1 MAVGGA
7 PGTQTGSPAATQ
19 PPAGNPV
26 PIGGPNTVPAALPSA
41 ASPPPAT
48 APTYVPAPLPP
59 AAPMTPVGA
68 PITATTPPIRLP
80 DSLPAQPLA
89 PAESPTT
96 QVVTYQ
102 ETRHSVVAAD
112 SFQSLSREYYGNDS
126 YAAALQLWNQTHPR
140 ASDSMARDGKLVPGD
155 KIYIPPTAQLERHY
169 PALIPNLKPAVPGN
183 GTVQTSF
190 TGTAPTPAALKIY
203 RVVTAESVEVIARQ
217 TLGSGDRANELL
229 RLNTPFRAGQTVPAG
244 TLLMLPADA
253 QVPLENVPH

>member
-1 MAVGGA
+1 
-7 PGTQTGSPAATQ
+7 
-19 PPAGNPV
+19 
-26 PIGGPNTVPAALPSA
+26 
-41 ASPPPAT
+41 
-48 APTYVPAPLPP
+48 
-59 AAPMTPVGA
+59 MTPVGA

-89 PAESPTT
+89 PTEPATT

-102 ETRHSVVAAD
+102 ETRHSVVTAD

-126 YAAALQLWNQTHPR
+126 YAAALQMWNQTHPR
-140 ASDSMARDGKLVPGD
+140 ASDAMARDGKLVPGD
-155 KIYIPPTAQLERHY
+155 RVYIPPTAQLERHY
-169 PALIPNLKPAVPGN
+169 PALIPNLKTAAPGN

-190 TGTAPTPAALKIY
+190 TGTAPSPAALKIY
-203 RVVTAESVEVIARQ
+203 KVVTAESVEFIARQ